1 MLNMDTIR
9 DCISFQASAAAKA
22 IARLSRAR
30 LAPFGVTPIQFA
42 VLQAVSEAERKAAAD
57 IGTALM
63 IDSATIVGVIDRLAA
78 MDLLARAA
86 DPADR
91 RLNRL
96 LLTSKGTAALPAM
109 QAEMDA
115 MDAEIDAILGQSAP
129 SVRKSLQQ
137 LAALPATEK
146 G

>member
-1 MLNMDTIR
+1 MEYIH
-9 DCISFQASAAAKA
+9 DCISFQTSAAAKA
-22 IARLSRAR
+22 IARLSRTR

-42 VLQAVSEAERKAAAD
+42 VLQAVSEAKQQTAAD

-78 MDLLARAA
+78 MNLLAREA

-96 LLTSKGTAALPAM
+96 LLTSQGAEALPAM
-109 QAEMDA
+109 QAGMD
-115 MDAEIDAILGQSAP
+115 DLNAEVDIALSHSAP
-129 SVRKSLQQ
+129 NVRESLQQ
-137 LAALPATEK
+137 LAALPARK
-146 G
+146 KA

>member
-1 MLNMDTIR
+1 MEYIR
-9 DCISFQASAAAKA
+9 DCISFQASAAAKV
-22 IARLSRAR
+22 IARLSRTR

-42 VLQAVSEAERKAAAD
+42 VLQAVSETERQTAAD

-78 MDLLARAA
+78 MNFLAREA

-96 LLTSKGTAALPAM
+96 LLTSQGAAALPAM
-109 QAEMDA
+109 QVGMDELNAEVDTA
-115 MDAEIDAILGQSAP
+115 LSQSAP
-129 SVRKSLQQ
+129 GVRKSLRQ
-137 LAALPATEK
+137 LAALPTTKKA
-146 G
+146 